1 MKIAD
6 FQIYVLIFLIILIL
20 PNIYTKIQNSR
31 IKHVSYKIRI
41 KYLISQIKHDCFYS
55 SDTYFFAIND
65 CESLEVGDVVELL
78 GSIDQ
83 KSDNSI
89 FSKKRLI
96 VEDKII
102 FRPKKV
108 SFYYW
113 YALMAKAIGV
123 VRFVIHQTV
132 VNLMP
137 YPHSGLVLSMVFGQ
151 SDSLDKNTQDLF
163 ADSGTTHLQAI
174 SGYNFSVITAGIYQA
189 GRKYADKRYLATL
202 MLIAAIVFAAIVGG
216 QPSVIRAGLTLI
228 TVLFVKFFLNKQHN
242 QQFYLGIV
250 LVFMLVVQPSWL
262 FSLGFQLSALATM
275 GILYFSPL
283 IEYLCIKKL
292 QPIYL
297 SLQKRS
303 WLLSIYEEVGSAV
316 SAAISAQVLTMPLLL
331 WQFNETS
338 VGTLIITV
346 LCSTLL
352 NIIVGF
358 TFWAVFVCIGLS
370 YLPIQPL
377 LFTWMLIL
385 FYAPIEMFLFSLKVV
400 ANQSLL
406 RFTVPKFNF
415 VVVVLIYLLIAVV
428 YFVLAK
434 KVHSKQIKQGL
445 LIV

>member
-6 FQIYVLIFLIILIL
+6 FQIYILIFLLVLII
-20 PNIYTKIQNSR
+20 PSIYTKIQNSR
-31 IKHVSYKIRI
+31 KNPISDIVRI
-41 KYLISQIKHDCFYS
+41 KYLINQIKHDCFYS
-55 SDTYFFAIND
+55 NDMYYFAIED
-65 CESLEVGDVVELL
+65 CESLEVGDIVELS

-89 FSKKRLI
+89 FSKKKLI
-96 VEDKII
+96 ISDKII
-102 FRPKKV
+102 FRPEKV

-113 YALMAKAIGV
+113 YAILAKAIGV
-123 VRFVIHQTV
+123 LRFIIYQTV

-151 SDSLDKNTQDLF
+151 SESLDRNTQLLF

-174 SGYNFSVITAGIYQA
+174 SGYNFAVITAGIYQA
-189 GRKYADKRYLATL
+189 GRRYAGKRFLATL
-202 MLIAAIVFAAIVGG
+202 MFVAALAFTAIVGL
-216 QPSVIRAGLTLI
+216 QPSVIRAVLTLI

-242 QQFYLGIV
+242 PHFYLGIV
-250 LVFMLVVQPSWL
+250 LVLMLVVQPNWL
-262 FSLGFQLSALATM
+262 FSLGFQLSALATI
-275 GILYFSPL
+275 GILYFGPL
-283 IEYLCIKKL
+283 VEYLCIKKA

-303 WLLSIYEEVGSAV
+303 WLLSIYEEVGYAV

-352 NIIVGF
+352 NIIVGL
-358 TFWAVFVCIGLS
+358 TFWAILVCIGLS

-385 FYAPIEMFLFSLKVV
+385 FYAPIEIFLFSLKVV
-400 ANQSLL
+400 ANQTLL
-406 RFTVPKFNF
+406 RFTVPKFSF
-415 VVVVLIYLLIAVV
+415 VVVIFIYLLIAIV
-428 YFVLAK
+428 YLALVK
-434 KVHSKQIKQGL
+434 KVRCKKNKQGL